1 MLRTI
6 NAGKGQQGAIPQLEL
21 QYESVSTCAPF
32 QAVYVQVYEGHLVRG
47 AQQNANAGSRAV

>member
-21 QYESVSTCAPF
+21 QNESVSTCAPF
-32 QAVYVQVYEGHLVRG
+32 QAVYVQVYGSHLVRG
-47 AQQNANAGSRAV
+47 AQQNANAGE